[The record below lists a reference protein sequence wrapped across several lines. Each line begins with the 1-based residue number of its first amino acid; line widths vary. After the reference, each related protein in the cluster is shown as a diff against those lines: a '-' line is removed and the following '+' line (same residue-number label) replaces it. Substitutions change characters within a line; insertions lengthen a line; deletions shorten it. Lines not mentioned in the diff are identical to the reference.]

1 MKYIYALLPLIILSA
16 CTDKTVDSPPPQEPI
31 DTDAVIRVNMTFDR
45 ALEFDVS
52 EIAVVPNSVAPWA
65 ASLFII
71 DSENNL
77 RRGDID
83 RGDFKKIAPNI
94 KDLAPL
100 AREKAAGILFSQTLD
115 GSVTAF
121 FEINDEGGYR
131 DIPLNTPPPTID
143 SFCHTNQ
150 LSPQT
155 VYAKS
160 GETISA
166 LELIS
171 PTNNGYIV
179 SAELEG
185 LAPQKQPHCTLNT
198 AKSDITALNAPPS
211 AIHATALDK
220 DLVLFTTEDSLRT
233 PRLFVQMGNDITAI
247 DITGG
252 LTTVAPS
259 RIDSFYVIENSL
271 GGVLRDGAIILADNE
286 SQRLIYISL
295 DFFKTR
301 LSDVAAKQIDHSQ

>member
-1 MKYIYALLPLIILSA
+1 MKYCYALLLLAILSA
-16 CTDKTVDSPPPQEPI
+16 CSDKAADSDAPEPI
-31 DTDAVIRVNMTFDR
+31 NADAVIRVNMTYDR
-45 ALEFDVS
+45 NIDFDVNK
-52 EIAVVPNSVAPWA
+52 IAIVPNSVAPWA
-65 ASLFII
+65 GSLFVI
-71 DSENNL
+71 DSDNNL

-83 RGDFKKIAPNI
+83 RGDFKNVATNI

-100 AREKAAGILFSQTLD
+100 ARDKSAGILFTQTLD
-115 GSVTAF
+115 GSVSAF

-131 DIPLNTPPPTID
+131 DIPLKTPLPTID
-143 SFCHTNQ
+143 SFCSVNK
-150 LSPQT
+150 LSQQT

-179 SAELEG
+179 SADLEG
-185 LAPQKQPHCTLNT
+185 QTPQKLPHCALNT
-198 AKSDITALNAPPS
+198 AESDVVTLNVPPS
-211 AIHATALDK
+211 AIRTTALDK
-220 DLVLFTTEDSLRT
+220 DLILFTTEESLRT
-233 PRLFVQMGNDITAI
+233 PRLFVQNKDQITAI

-252 LTTVAPS
+252 LTTEAPS

-286 SQRLIYISL
+286 SKRLIYISL

-301 LSDVAAKQIDHSQ
+301 LSEIAPEQ